1 MCDAPGIVLK
11 SMRYVVRLEQVD
23 EIGMRTVDDKVKA
36 QRFYEDLL
44 RVEDLVRDFVDF
56 LEKQNN

>member
-1 MCDAPGIVLK
+1 
-11 SMRYVVRLEQVD
+11 MRYVVRLEQVD

-56 LEKQNN
+56 LEKQNK